1 MKINE
6 LRYKNCAVRFSDK
19 QNIVTIDGPSGV
31 GKSTVSRLL
40 AQRLGYTY
48 LDTGAMYRAVAFACR
63 EAGIDPGDE
72 RAVANLLKN
81 LHIDLQPPV
90 QEDSDVRVYLN
101 SSEITQFL
109 RTPEMGMMASKVSAL
124 PVVREKLTMLQRQI
138 GQHGEIVAEGR
149 DTGTVVFPN
158 AAWKFYLDASPEER
172 ARRRAEQLKQ
182 KGMEVDQTA
191 ILEQIIKRDRNDST
205 RSVAPLKPADDA
217 VIIDS
222 SRMSAED
229 VVNIMISHIAHV
241 E

>member
-1 MKINE
+1 M
-6 LRYKNCAVRFSDK
+6 SDK
-19 QNIVTIDGPSGV
+19 LNIVTIDGPSGV

-63 EAGIDPGDE
+63 QADIDPTDE
-72 RAVANLLKN
+72 RAVADLLKN
-81 LHIDLQPPV
+81 FHVDLQAPA
-90 QEDSDVRVYLN
+90 QADSDVRVYLN
-101 SSEITQFL
+101 SREITQFL
-109 RTPEMGMMASKVSAL
+109 RTPEIGMMASKVSAL

-138 GQHGEIVAEGR
+138 GQHGKIVAEGR

-172 ARRRAEQLKQ
+172 ARRRAEQLQQ
-182 KGMEVDQTA
+182 KGMEVDQAA
-191 ILEQIIKRDRNDST
+191 ILEQIIKRDRNDCT
-205 RSVAPLKPADDA
+205 RSVAPLKPAEDA

-229 VVNIMISHIAHV
+229 VVNSMISHITHAK
-241 E
+241 